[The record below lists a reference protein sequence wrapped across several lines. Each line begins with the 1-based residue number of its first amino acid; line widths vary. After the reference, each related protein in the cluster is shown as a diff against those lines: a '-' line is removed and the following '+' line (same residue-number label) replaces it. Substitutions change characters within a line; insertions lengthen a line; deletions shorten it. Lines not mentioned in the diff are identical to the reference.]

1 MMNER
6 LKIIRKNL
14 HKTQQEFGD
23 ICGKSRRAI
32 AAYEQGA
39 VIPDDSFVQL
49 LCLKFNVNET
59 WLRTGIGNIY
69 VEQKTNYIN
78 ELSKQYNLNELGKQF
93 LINFLELDETERNT
107 MLQCMEFMLTN
118 RKKNDDEKS
127 YTEKMEQVSHE
138 LQVAENSKKYTVSTT
153 TNTTNNITNEK
164 IS

>member
-1 MMNER
+1 MNER

-49 LCLKFNVNET
+49 LCLKFNVNEI

-78 ELSKQYNLNELGKQF
+78 ELSEQYNLNELGKQF

-127 YTEKMEQVSHE
+127 YTEKMEQVLHE